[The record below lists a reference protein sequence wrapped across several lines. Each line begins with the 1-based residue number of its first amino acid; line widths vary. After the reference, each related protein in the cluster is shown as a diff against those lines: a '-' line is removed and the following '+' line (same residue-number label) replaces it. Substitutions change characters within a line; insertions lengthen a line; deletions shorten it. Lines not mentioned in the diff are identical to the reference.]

1 MLCFSNAHTG
11 GAIKYVEAI
20 MAQGI
25 NFFRRGMVSDAM
37 EKYSD
42 ASKLMLS
49 IPDGALHPCL
59 AEILCNQALGMLY
72 SGMHL
77 FVRSRQYLIPFDHQ
91 GSSWKRERW
100 LRKAKLYSER
110 HSGAVI
116 MLAAQQCS

>member
-1 MLCFSNAHTG
+1 MSELRKSYLKIKCVNMLCFSNAHTG

-77 FVRSRQYLIPFDHQ
+77 FSDRDSISFPLTIREVH
-91 GSSWKRERW
+91 GSESD
-100 LRKAKLYSER
+100 
-110 HSGAVI
+110 G
-116 MLAAQQCS
+116 